1 MALSAKRKGRITGSN
16 VGAILGLSPFRTAD
30 DVLRDMVR
38 QWHGAEPEFTGNV
51 ATEYGTFHE
60 AGAVVDFQLETGI
73 AIERNEEFFIHPDYD
88 WLGATPDGFA
98 SDGNIIEIKCPYG
111 KRDLEDA
118 EKFLGA
124 HDQRHY
130 YAQMQIEL
138 ACTGKEV
145 CYFYQWSSKCSMV
158 ELVRKNDEF
167 IEYAIEELRQFYDR
181 FLQELEN
188 PDHMKPRRAMV
199 ESPKAAKLI
208 LEYRELSDAID
219 RANERKKDILEQLV
233 GLAGGVD
240 AEVCGHKL
248 TKVEKEGAISY
259 AQAIKKY
266 APDADLEPFRGKPS
280 SYWRLT

>member
-1 MALSAKRKGRITGSN
+1 MALSEKRKGRITGSN

-51 ATEYGTFHE
+51 ATEYGSFHE
-60 AGAVVDFQLETGI
+60 TGAVIDFQIETGI
-73 AIERNEEFFIHPDYD
+73 GVLRNEEFFIHTDYD
-88 WLGATPDGFA
+88 WLGATPDGFT
-98 SDGNIIEIKCPYG
+98 SDGNVIEIKCPYG
-111 KRDLEDA
+111 KRALEDS
-118 EKFLGA
+118 EQFLSA
-124 HDQRHY
+124 LDQRHY

-145 CYFYQWSSKCSMV
+145 CYFYQWSSKCSMF
-158 ELVRKNDEF
+158 EIVRRDSEF
-167 IEYAIEELRQFYDR
+167 IEYAIGELLGFYNKFR
-181 FLQELEN
+181 KEIEN
-188 PDHMKPRRAMV
+188 PDHLKPRRAVV
-199 ESPKAAKLI
+199 ESPKAAKFI
-208 LEYRELSDAID
+208 LEYQELSDAID
-219 RANERKKDILEQLV
+219 QANERKKTILEQLV
-233 GLAGGVD
+233 GLVGGVD

-266 APDADLEPFRGKPS
+266 APEADLEPFRGKPS